1 VMSGPKKER
10 RRRGE
15 PLPDQATIVIRGD
28 LLDPDLLAEAAE
40 TNEEIYGFFG
50 VSVFAELAGLTW
62 EQIASTKLVRAEW
75 VVLFAVGALLDAGL
89 QLWDTGQAPHYDI
102 VQGDRDELVRRILGC
117 EHRMVR
123 NPAQEQG
130 GA

>member
-1 VMSGPKKER
+1 LTLTGSQKPPKPMKR
-10 RRRGE
+10 STAFSASRSS
-15 PLPDQATIVIRGD
+15 L
-28 LLDPDLLAEAAE
+28 
-40 TNEEIYGFFG
+40 
-50 VSVFAELAGLTW
+50 SWAGLTW
-62 EQIASTKLVRAEW
+62 EQIASTKLVRADW

-89 QLWDTGQAPHYDI
+89 ELWDTGQAPHYDI
-102 VQGDRDELVRRILGC
+102 VHEDRDELVRRILGC